1 MSKVTSLRPVLV
13 RCFLLAAAPLA
24 AAAGCQTAPI
34 DPATMADRAAL
45 NAREVVHQSG
55 GGVGFTQSNDSD
67 LSKVVSGLGHAND
80 GLKGMAAMIPPVMM
94 SAMSTSP
101 MATAMAGM
109 PTLRTT
115 EEQFDDT
122 ADDLKTWLRERV
134 LADANLESKTHDE
147 AVYLLHPDPTCLS
160 IPRAGDPP
168 GQVPALNQKCVDDLT
183 KLQVRVV
190 MTADGDGVRLG
201 LEVGPDKL
209 ELSAFIIH
217 SNLLAIESNLPKTY
231 NAVQFVDQTLG
242 NSSPMGGTQLEAL
255 TGVVRVSL
263 QKDGEKK
270 VTFAI
275 SIPSAIHVATRTS
288 TGGLGPDVH
297 VGADSPTSP
306 TFSLAADG
314 VAQTATATVNLG
326 AIDVLTNWDPRG
338 TGAPPNRDL
347 DVAVGGLWG
356 ASTFKEGVKEVV
368 TSGLGVGATSIKVRG
383 NDIFDLDL
391 NPANNRRFDL
401 RASVD
406 QAGEPHFDVTPL
418 FDLSLGFHLG
428 VIASDFNAGSQPAS
442 YLLDETYR
450 IRLDN
455 GGATATI
462 STIPASGTFGGGL
475 AVGPGTLTISS
486 TKVADPIVV
495 PAGQCLVSV
504 QNPPPGAHPVLGSIA
519 AAACQ

>member
-1 MSKVTSLRPVLV
+1 MSKVTSLRPVL
-13 RCFLLAAAPLA
+13 FLLAAAPLA
-24 AAAGCQTAPI
+24 AAAGCQSAAI
-34 DPATMADRAAL
+34 DPDAMADRAAL
-45 NAREVVHQSG
+45 SAREVVHQSG

-67 LSKVVSGLGHAND
+67 LSKVVSGLGHSSD
-80 GLKGMAAMIPPVMM
+80 GLKGMAAMIPPGMM

-101 MATAMAGM
+101 MATAMAGV

-122 ADDLKTWLRERV
+122 ADDLQTWLRQRV

-160 IPRAGDPP
+160 LPRAGDPP
-168 GQVPALNQKCVDDLT
+168 DQAPTLNQKCADDLT

-231 NAVQFVDQTLG
+231 DAVQFVDQTLG
-242 NSSPMGGTQLEAL
+242 DASPMGGTQLEAL

-275 SIPSAIHVATRTS
+275 SVPAAIHVATRTS

-297 VGADSPTSP
+297 VAASSP
-306 TFSLAADG
+306 TFALSADG

-338 TGAPPNRDL
+338 TGTSPNRDL
-347 DVAVGGLWG
+347 EVAVGGLWG
-356 ASTFKEGVKEVV
+356 ATTFKEGVEEIV
-368 TSGLGVGATSIKVRG
+368 TKGLGVGATAIKVRG
-383 NDIFDLDL
+383 LDIFDLDL
-391 NPANNRRFDL
+391 NPADNRRFDL
-401 RASVD
+401 RVSVD
-406 QAGEPHFDVTPL
+406 QAGEPHFDVTPR

-428 VIASDFNAGSQPAS
+428 KIASDFNSPPAS
-442 YLLDETYR
+442 DVLEETYR
-450 IRLDN
+450 VLLDN

-462 STIPASGTFGGGL
+462 ATVPASGTFGGGL
-475 AVGPGTLTISS
+475 SVGPGTLTISS
-486 TKVADPIVV
+486 TKVSAPIVV
-495 PAGQCLVSV
+495 SAGQCLVSV
-504 QNPPPGAHPVLGSIA
+504 SNPPAGAHPVLGSIA